1 MYIALL
7 SYIRP
12 LEEVDA
18 LMSAHRDY
26 LNQQYAAGVF
36 VASGRREPRT
46 GGVIL
51 IREHPRALV
60 TEILEQDPFHKAGVA
75 RYELLEFTPSQM
87 LAGFENYL

>member
-7 SYIRP
+7 NYVRP

-18 LMSAHRDY
+18 LIPAHRDY
-26 LNQQYAAGVF
+26 LERHYAAGVF

-51 IREHPRALV
+51 IREHPRAMV
-60 TEILEQDPFHKAGVA
+60 IEILEQDPFFLAGVS
-75 RYELLEFTPSQM
+75 RYELLEFTPSLM

>member
-7 SYIRP
+7 HYERP

-18 LMSAHRDY
+18 LLPAHRDY
-26 LNQQYAAGVF
+26 LDRHYAAGVF

-51 IREHPRALV
+51 VREHPRAV
-60 TEILEQDPFHKAGVA
+60 VEDILAQDPLVLAGVA
-75 RYELLEFTPSQM
+75 RHELIEFTPSRM

>member
-7 SYIRP
+7 NYVRP
-12 LEEVDA
+12 LDEVDA
-18 LMSAHRDY
+18 LIPAHRDY
-26 LNQQYAAGVF
+26 LDRHYAAGVF

-51 IREHPRALV
+51 IREHPRSMV
-60 TEILEQDPFHKAGVA
+60 TEILEQDPFFKAGVA

>member
-7 SYIRP
+7 SHVRP

-18 LMSAHRDY
+18 LLSAHRAY
-26 LNQQYAAGVF
+26 LDQHLAAGVF
-36 VASGRREPRT
+36 VAAGRLEPRT

-60 TEILEQDPFHKAGVA
+60 TEILEQDPFVKAGVS
-75 RYELLEFTPSQM
+75 RYELLEFTPGQM

>member
-18 LMSAHRDY
+18 LLPAHRDY
-26 LNQQYAAGVF
+26 LERHFAAGIF

-51 IREHPRALV
+51 VREHPRALV
-60 TEILEQDPFHKAGVA
+60 TEILEQDPFFIAGVA
-75 RYELLEFTPSQM
+75 RYELLEFTPSRM